1 MKQEIQ
7 KLIED
12 CLDHLGFN
20 DLPIN
25 VVPPLDK
32 SHGDYATN
40 VAFQIAK
47 KLGKTPLEAAEIIS
61 KELEKMDG
69 KLFEK
74 IEVAKPGFINI
85 TLKDTSLLHNLSTEH
100 KKLGIPRLEG
110 KKIMIEFTD
119 PNPFKEFHI
128 GHLYSNI
135 VGESI
140 ARILESG
147 GAEVRRVCYQGD
159 VGLHVAKAM
168 YGMQKLMAKDSL
180 SLGVLEAKDLKER
193 AKFLGQAYALGATAY
208 EEDETAK
215 QEIISLNKKVY
226 ALTGSAQVSKEDIEV
241 KALYLAG
248 KEWSLEYF
256 EQIYKRLMDPATD
269 HAFTKYY
276 FESEAGPKGID
287 IVKKYKDTVFEES
300 NSAVI
305 FPGEK
310 YGLHTRVFINS
321 LGLPT
326 YEAKELGLAVT
337 KYHDYPFD
345 TSIMITGN
353 EIDEYFKVL
362 LKALSMIEPEIASK
376 MKHLSHGMVRLPE
389 GKMSSRTGN
398 VVTGE
403 WLLNEAV
410 SRASEKIKEAKAEDE
425 RISENDKADVLE
437 MVGVGAVK
445 WALLRSGIGK
455 DVEFSFDESV
465 SFEGNSGPYMQYTL
479 VRTRSVL
486 EKAGELSPFTESNIS
501 LSAEER
507 GLLVM
512 LSQYSDIVMDA
523 AEKYSPSTLSTYL
536 FQLAQE
542 YNLFYQKHPILKE
555 EGDVKAFRLRL
566 TQRVGETLHDGLNL
580 LGIKTP
586 DRM

>member
-1 MKQEIQ
+1 MYNWKVRQDIQ
-7 KLIED
+7 QLISD
-12 CLDHLGFN
+12 SLDTLGISG
-20 DLPIN
+20 LHIQ
-25 VVPPLDK
+25 VVPTVDT

-40 VAFQIAK
+40 IAFQAAK
-47 KLGKTPLEAAEIIS
+47 KLGKSPRDAAELIS
-61 KELEKMDG
+61 HELRTKNNELID
-69 KLFEK
+69 K
-74 IEVAKPGFINI
+74 IEVADPGFINI
-85 TLKDTSLLHNLSTEH
+85 TLKDSSLIENLLNEH
-100 KKLGIPRLEG
+100 KKRGIPSLEG

-140 ARILESG
+140 ARILEAG

-159 VGLHVAKAM
+159 VGLHVAKAL
-168 YGMQKLMAKDSL
+168 YGMSHL
-180 SLGVLEAKDLKER
+180 LEDKGWTIPELEDKSLKER
-193 AKFLGQAYALGATAY
+193 ANFLGKAYAFGAAHY
-208 EEDETAK
+208 EEDNSAK
-215 QEIISLNKKVY
+215 EEIISINKKVY
-226 ALTGSAQVSKEDIEV
+226 EKDAGVMPLY
-241 KALYLAG
+241 KAG
-248 KEWSLEYF
+248 RTWSLEYF
-256 EQIYKRLMDPATD
+256 ESIYQRLG
-269 HAFTKYY
+269 TKFEEYY
-276 FESEAGPKGID
+276 FESEAGPRGVD

-300 NSAVI
+300 KGAVI

-337 KYHDYPFD
+337 KYNDYAFD

-362 LKALSMIEPEIASK
+362 LKALSMIEPEIASR

-410 SRASEKIKEAKAEDE
+410 LRAKEKIQEVREGRDE
-425 RISENDKADVLE
+425 IEKDNVSE

-465 SFEGNSGPYMQYTL
+465 SFEGNSGPYLQYTY

-486 EKAGELSPFTESNIS
+486 NKSEIRNPKSETNLLPTHYT
-501 LSAEER
+501 LTPEER
-507 GLLVM
+507 SLLVM
-512 LSQYSDIVMDA
+512 LSQYYDVVCEA
-523 AEKYSPSTLSTYL
+523 AERYSPSTISTYL
-536 FQLAQE
+536 FHLAQE
-542 YNLFYQKHPILKE
+542 FNLFYQKYPILKE
-555 EGDVKAFRLRL
+555 EGDVRMFRLQL
-566 TQRVGETLHDGLNL
+566 TKHVGETIKEGLYL
-580 LGIKTP
+580 LGVKTP
-586 DRM
+586 ERM